1 MTQLAPTT
9 KPQRAAI
16 KKLWD
21 RDGRKESYRQFRR
34 RVQQG
39 YDCLMIQLWG
49 MWIGIEPDGY
59 THS

>member
-1 MTQLAPTT
+1 MNPPARTT
-9 KPQRAAI
+9 KPQRVAI
-16 KKLWD
+16 KKLWE
-21 RDGRKESYRQFRR
+21 RDGRKESYRTFRR

-39 YDCLMIQLWG
+39 YDCLMIHLWN